1 MFIKLTNAN
10 PQLKDQPIIIRKD
23 NIISVYTSEI
33 EWKNSN
39 TDEKVV
45 DISNKEVVTVVF
57 CGDVGTWYV
66 QESIDTIFKNL

>member
-23 NIISVYTSEI
+23 NIISVYISEI

-57 CGDVGTWYV
+57 CGDVGTGYV